1 MSDAPIFIVAPT
13 ERHKAIKGLVGEE
26 GEVSLLPER
35 MGCDMVWRARG
46 KWWGVQ
52 RKEIADFI
60 ASVQDGRLAK
70 EIAQMKN
77 LPLKVVIIE
86 GRIQWTTDGKLVIK
100 KRHTSITKRQF
111 LGMQFSLASQGVS
124 VIWTESAYETA
135 EVTRALA
142 DWSMKDRHNS
152 MMRRPGPQTPWGSVT
167 DEDWAL
173 HLLQSFDGLGLEKA
187 RALKKHFGGVPM
199 NWACTEEELRDVPG
213 IGKVLAARLIGAL
226 K

>member
-1 MSDAPIFIVAPT
+1 MKRTTTHHPANRPKDLGRAIWVSQALTHALDAKTTNQAIICSIALDMSSDAARITPT
-13 ERHKAIKGLVGEE
+13 
-26 GEVSLLPER
+26 
-35 MGCDMVWRARG
+35 
-46 KWWGVQ
+46 
-52 RKEIADFI
+52 
-60 ASVQDGRLAK
+60 
-70 EIAQMKN
+70 
-77 LPLKVVIIE
+77 
-86 GRIQWTTDGKLVIK
+86 
-100 KRHTSITKRQF
+100 IT
-111 LGMQFSLASQGVS
+111 A
-124 VIWTESAYETA
+124 ATA
-135 EVTRALA
+135 TRALA

>member
-1 MSDAPIFIVAPT
+1 VTPTFIVAPT

-35 MGCDMVWRARG
+35 MGCDIAWRAQG
-46 KWWGVQ
+46 QWWGVQ

-70 EIAQMKN
+70 EIAQMRN
-77 LPLKVVIIE
+77 LPMRVVIIE
-86 GRIQWTTDGKLVIK
+86 GRIQWSTDGKLIIK
-100 KRHTSITKRQF
+100 KRFTNISKRQF
-111 LGMQFSLASQGVS
+111 LGMQFSLSSQDVS

-135 EVTRALA
+135 EVTMALA
-142 DWSMKDRHNS
+142 DWSEKDRHGS
-152 MMRRPGPQTPWGSVT
+152 LMRRPGPQTSWGSVT
-167 DEDWAL
+167 DEDWSL

-199 NWACTEEELRDVPG
+199 SWDCTEDELKQVPG
-213 IGKVLAARLIGAL
+213 IGKVLAARLIGAM